1 MLRPAAVLAGALV
14 LGLVGPAGA
23 AASLAP
29 GVQRLHLR
37 YGPVDVRPGTN
48 LIQLGSAPKPP
59 GDGYMVR
66 LAPNLRRPDGSVP
79 PTDQI
84 HLHHAVWLSTAA
96 PDSTAPALPQRFFA
110 SGEEKTIL
118 QLPRPYGYPVRS
130 TDRWILN
137 YMIHDL
143 TSHGARLY
151 VTYDVD
157 FVPAASALGRTLRPA
172 RPVWMDVEN
181 GSAYPVFDV
190 LRGSGRA
197 GRYTFP
203 DDAIDPYAIGGR
215 RNEWAV
221 DRPGTLVAAAGHLH
235 PGGLYD
241 DLRVRRAGRTRLLFR
256 SEAHYFGNRPP
267 VSWDLA
273 MTATRPAWRVRLRRG
288 DLLSVHATYDST
300 RASWYESMGI
310 MVLWMADGAGGP
322 DAFRASLP
330 VRGRITH
337 GHLAEND
344 HHGGA
349 AGSGIPDPRRLPNGS
364 APGDRVPIGG
374 FLYRYGDLHAF
385 GAARNPP
392 TIRAGQRL
400 TYVNQDASASVFHTI
415 TACRAPCNRT
425 TGISFPLA
433 DGTPLFDS
441 GQLGFGPRGFTAAA
455 NRATWSTPARLRP
468 GTYTFYCRVHPFMRG
483 SFRVIG

>member
-1 MLRPAAVLAGALV
+1 M
-14 LGLVGPAGA
+14 
-23 AASLAP
+23 
-29 GVQRLHLR
+29 QRLHLR

-157 FVPAASALGRTLRPA
+157 FVPAASTLGRSLRPA

-203 DDAIDPYAIGGR
+203 DDAINPYAIGGR

-241 DLRVRRAGRTRLLFR
+241 DLRVRRAGRTSRR
-256 SEAHYFGNRPP
+256 PWRPP
-267 VSWDLA
+267 PG
-273 MTATRPAWRVRLRRG
+273 RP
-288 DLLSVHATYDST
+288 
-300 RASWYESMGI
+300 
-310 MVLWMADGAGGP
+310 
-322 DAFRASLP
+322 
-330 VRGRITH
+330 
-337 GHLAEND
+337 
-344 HHGGA
+344 
-349 AGSGIPDPRRLPNGS
+349 PRR
-364 APGDRVPIGG
+364 
-374 FLYRYGDLHAF
+374 
-385 GAARNPP
+385 
-392 TIRAGQRL
+392 
-400 TYVNQDASASVFHTI
+400 
-415 TACRAPCNRT
+415 
-425 TGISFPLA
+425 
-433 DGTPLFDS
+433 
-441 GQLGFGPRGFTAAA
+441 
-455 NRATWSTPARLRP
+455 
-468 GTYTFYCRVHPFMRG
+468 
-483 SFRVIG
+483 